1 MVEFSTIHHIGFA
14 VGVGGILFAAKC
26 LFDIADSAKRLVAAW
41 VPEDEEEEDGTL
53 QAELD
58 KERADHQETCEL
70 LNQAQAKLR
79 SMATNPADSGAQVK
93 PGAAHVNPDLTTK
106 TESAS

>member
-1 MVEFSTIHHIGFA
+1 MVEFSTIHHVGFA

-41 VPEDEEEEDGTL
+41 VPEDDEDEEAFDE
-53 QAELD
+53 
-58 KERADHQETCEL
+58 ADVPSSTT
-70 LNQAQAKLR
+70 
-79 SMATNPADSGAQVK
+79 TNPVTVTVTQTEKGITAKFDCDHGV
-93 PGAAHVNPDLTTK
+93 AHVNPDLTTK

>member
-1 MVEFSTIHHIGFA
+1 MVEFSTIHHVGFA

-41 VPEDEEEEDGTL
+41 VPEDEEEDEEAFD
-53 QAELD
+53 E
-58 KERADHQETCEL
+58 ADVPSSTT
-70 LNQAQAKLR
+70 
-79 SMATNPADSGAQVK
+79 TNPVTVTVTQTDALSWASVSG
-93 PGAAHVNPDLTTK
+93 PAHVNPDLTTK